1 MTLGELVNSDY
12 VKDEFA
18 KGKCY
23 LIRGRSVYQLRWS
36 WAQRRMTSLKLYTKP
51 QGGVPLVN
59 RGRIVLS
66 GDGAWVNKLI
76 GEELLASTNF
86 EN

>member
-1 MTLGELVNSDY
+1 MKLSELVNSEY
-12 VKDEFA
+12 VKNEWS

-23 LIRGRSVYQLRWS
+23 MLKGRSVYQLNWS
-36 WAQRRMTSLKLYTKP
+36 GGQRLMTAMKLYTKP

-59 RGRIVLS
+59 PGRLIMT

-76 GEELLASTNF
+76 GQPLLTETNF
-86 EN
+86 EI

>member
-1 MTLGELVNSDY
+1 MKLSELVNSEY
-12 VKDEFA
+12 VKSEWA

-23 LIRGRSVYQLRWS
+23 LLRGRSVYQLNWS
-36 WAQRRMTSLKLYTKP
+36 GAQRRLSAMKLYTKP

-59 RGRIVLS
+59 PGRMVLS

-76 GEELLASTNF
+76 GVSLLAETNY
-86 EN
+86 EI